1 MRKIFSLFAALA
13 MVMSM
18 TAETWTVAG
27 SPASVFGTAW
37 DPANTANVMADQGDG
52 NYKWEKSDLTLAAS
66 TIEFKV
72 IKGNAWGEEYPGAN
86 YQLKINE
93 SGVYTITI
101 TFNEG
106 SHEVNAVATKQGAAE
121 VIPTIAIA
129 GDMNGWNT
137 TANEFVIA
145 DDKKTASLTLALEAM
160 DYGFK
165 MIIAGGWTSDGN
177 VVTRENNTTVFTGA
191 NSDANCTL
199 TADVAGD
206 YTFTWTYATNTLEV
220 AYPNAGEN
228 PGDTTVTPEPTL
240 GLTYNV
246 TVPEGTNAC
255 YIAGDMN
262 TWTFT
267 EMTKVDDT
275 HYTITIAEATL
286 EMGYKYCS
294 GPDWA
299 YVEKSAEGEE
309 LQNRVYSEND
319 IVAAWAAVYD
329 PNGGENPEPNPQG
342 AYYVTGNAELVGEK
356 AWIADAIAMTENEGV
371 YTHTFA
377 GLTTGVTYQLKV
389 TNGTWEQ
396 NWGYDAVLDAPA
408 AVTGD
413 TDGNVVFEVAEAGD
427 VVVTFNGT
435 NITLAGNFGQS
446 EDTTVT
452 PEPTLGLTYNV
463 TVPEGTN
470 ACYIAG
476 DMNTWT
482 FTEMTKVDDTHYT
495 ITIDEAT
502 LEMGYKYCSGPDW
515 AYVEKGAEGEEL
527 QNRVYSENDVVATWA
542 AVYDPNG
549 GENPEPNPQGAY
561 YVTGN
566 ADLVGE
572 KAWIADAI
580 AMTENEGV
588 YTHTFAGLTTGVT
601 YQLKV
606 TNGTWEQNWGYDAVL
621 DAPAAV
627 TGDTDGNV
635 VFEVAEAGD
644 VVVTFNGTNITLA
657 GNFGQSEDTTVTPEP
672 TLGLTYNVT
681 VPEGT
686 NACYIAGDM
695 NTWTFTEMTKVDD
708 THYTITIAEATLEMG
723 YKYCSGPDW
732 AYVEKSAEGE
742 ELQNRVYSENDVVA
756 TWAAVYDPNGGEN
769 PEPNPGTSTV
779 MLAGEMNDWSTD
791 ATPFVAAEDGLTA
804 SVTVVL
810 EAQTYQFKVVV
821 DGDWL
826 SNLGEMTR
834 DNCTGWTFESLSGA
848 ETNARITADVA
859 GEYTFV
865 WTYADSKL
873 SVVYPDNTTTD
884 LDQVIGSAQPTKVIC
899 NGQLMIIRDGMIYT
913 IMGQL
918 IK

>member
-72 IKGNAWGEEYPGAN
+72 VKGNAWGEEYPGAN

-145 DDKKTASLTLALEAM
+145 DDKKTAFLTLALEAM

-165 MIIAGGWTSDGN
+165 MIVAGSWTSDGN

-319 IVAAWAAVYD
+319 VVAAWAA
-329 PNGGENPEPNPQG
+329 
-342 AYYVTGNAELVGEK
+342 
-356 AWIADAIAMTENEGV
+356 I
-371 YTHTFA
+371 
-377 GLTTGVTYQLKV
+377 
-389 TNGTWEQ
+389 
-396 NWGYDAVLDAPA
+396 
-408 AVTGD
+408 
-413 TDGNVVFEVAEAGD
+413 
-427 VVVTFNGT
+427 
-435 NITLAGNFGQS
+435 
-446 EDTTVT
+446 
-452 PEPTLGLTYNV
+452 
-463 TVPEGTN
+463 
-470 ACYIAG
+470 
-476 DMNTWT
+476 
-482 FTEMTKVDDTHYT
+482 
-495 ITIDEAT
+495 
-502 LEMGYKYCSGPDW
+502 
-515 AYVEKGAEGEEL
+515 
-527 QNRVYSENDVVATWA
+527 
-542 AVYDPNG
+542 
-549 GENPEPNPQGAY
+549 
-561 YVTGN
+561 
-566 ADLVGE
+566 
-572 KAWIADAI
+572 
-580 AMTENEGV
+580 
-588 YTHTFAGLTTGVT
+588 
-601 YQLKV
+601 
-606 TNGTWEQNWGYDAVL
+606 
-621 DAPAAV
+621 
-627 TGDTDGNV
+627 
-635 VFEVAEAGD
+635 
-644 VVVTFNGTNITLA
+644 
-657 GNFGQSEDTTVTPEP
+657 
-672 TLGLTYNVT
+672 
-681 VPEGT
+681 
-686 NACYIAGDM
+686 
-695 NTWTFTEMTKVDD
+695 
-708 THYTITIAEATLEMG
+708 
-723 YKYCSGPDW
+723 
-732 AYVEKSAEGE
+732 
-742 ELQNRVYSENDVVA
+742 
-756 TWAAVYDPNGGEN
+756 YDPNGGEN

-865 WTYADSKL
+865 WSYADSKL

-884 LDQVIGSAQPTKVIC
+884 LDQVIGGAQPTKVIC

>member
-72 IKGNAWGEEYPGAN
+72 VKGNAWGEEYPGAN

-106 SHEVNAVATKQGAAE
+106 SHEVNAVATMQGAAE

-145 DDKKTASLTLALEAM
+145 DDKKTASLTLALEAK

-165 MIIAGGWTSDGN
+165 MIVAGSWTSDGN

-319 IVAAWAAVYD
+319 VVAAWAAVYD

-413 TDGNVVFEVAEAGD
+413 A
-427 VVVTFNGT
+427 
-435 NITLAGNFGQS
+435 
-446 EDTTVT
+446 
-452 PEPTLGLTYNV
+452 
-463 TVPEGTN
+463 
-470 ACYIAG
+470 
-476 DMNTWT
+476 
-482 FTEMTKVDDTHYT
+482 
-495 ITIDEAT
+495 
-502 LEMGYKYCSGPDW
+502 
-515 AYVEKGAEGEEL
+515 
-527 QNRVYSENDVVATWA
+527 
-542 AVYDPNG
+542 
-549 GENPEPNPQGAY
+549 
-561 YVTGN
+561 
-566 ADLVGE
+566 
-572 KAWIADAI
+572 
-580 AMTENEGV
+580 
-588 YTHTFAGLTTGVT
+588 
-601 YQLKV
+601 
-606 TNGTWEQNWGYDAVL
+606 
-621 DAPAAV
+621 
-627 TGDTDGNV
+627 DGNV

-742 ELQNRVYSENDVVA
+742 ELQNRLYSENDVVA
-756 TWAAVYDPNGGEN
+756 AWAAIYDPNGGEN

-865 WTYADSKL
+865 WSYADSKL

-884 LDQVIGSAQPTKVIC
+884 LDQVIGGAQPTKVIC